1 MDVKSEVVLRQQ
13 ALIKGATLLVNPPA
27 DLLWQQLQPTGPCS
41 IWCWNYSHYLF
52 FQNSKASVV
61 FDVLPP
67 HHQQFDQIII
77 FVPKAK
83 ALLKYL
89 LDLCTALLGQGKQI
103 FLVGEKKAG
112 IEGAAKLLNA
122 FGQVQKID
130 SARHCQ
136 LWQLTIEHPA
146 PQFNMQDWIER
157 YNLDLSDY
165 FDVATCSQ
173 LATTQLEICALP
185 GVFSQNGLDR
195 GSAVL
200 LPFLQQV
207 RGNSVLDF
215 GCGAGILG
223 MILAVLNPDRTIYA
237 VDIDAFALH
246 STALSFA
253 SNDLSSQLELN
264 PIADIQD
271 FRFKMNSIVSNPPF
285 HQGVATDYQASEN
298 LCRYAATKLQS
309 GGELWLVA
317 NRFLNYPTLLEQHF
331 NQVTIET
338 DTQGFKVIKAHSV
351 KSVL

>member
-13 ALIKGATLLVNPPA
+13 GLIKGATLLVNPPA
-27 DLLWQQLQPTGPCS
+27 DLLWQQLQPTSPCS

-52 FQNSKASVV
+52 FQNSQAPAV

-67 HHQQFDQIII
+67 DNQPFEQVII

-83 ALLKYL
+83 AQLNYL
-89 LDLCTALLGQGKQI
+89 LNLCTALLGHGKQI

-112 IEGAAKLLNA
+112 IEGAAKLLNP

-136 LWQLTIEHPA
+136 LWQLTIAHPA
-146 PQFNMQDWIER
+146 PKFNIQDWIER
-157 YNLDLSDY
+157 YRIDLSDY
-165 FDVATCSQ
+165 FDDVTCSK
-173 LATTQLEICALP
+173 LPSTQLQICALP
-185 GVFSQNGLDR
+185 GVFSQNGPDK

-200 LPFLQQV
+200 LPYLTEI
-207 RGNSVLDF
+207 RGTTVLDF

-253 SNDLSSQLELN
+253 SNDLSSQLELK
-264 PIADIQD
+264 PVADIQD
-271 FRFKMNSIVSNPPF
+271 FKLKMNSIVSNPPF

-298 LCRYAATKLQS
+298 LCRYAASKLQR

-331 NQVTIET
+331 NRVTIET
-338 DTQGFKVIKAHSV
+338 DTQGFKVIKATEAHSA
-351 KSVL
+351 